1 MGVFE
6 RNLTSTLIDSAI
18 FDLKLMPESSCL
30 DLGCGDGN
38 ILRSVAQKKAL
49 IKISGS
55 DSSEESVIKARQ
67 LAATAGIN
75 SDYRIGHL
83 LDPWAGSKFDLVS
96 CDVAAISETIAKKSD
111 WYAGVS
117 CNTGEDG
124 LSLVNKVLDQILEYL
139 NSGGIFIMP
148 MLTLANTGL
157 LYTRVKQIFS
167 NVECVS
173 SKIWPMP
180 EELINKIKNDN
191 LPLICENWEIKSQF
205 GIFTAKTSILK
216 CYN

>member
-1 MGVFE
+1 MAIFE
-6 RNLTSTLIDSAI
+6 RNLTSELIDSAI
-18 FDLKLMPESSCL
+18 SSLKLLSKSSCL

-38 ILRSVAQKKAL
+38 ILRSVAQKKDL

-55 DSSEESVIKARQ
+55 DYSEESILQAKHLATKAN
-67 LAATAGIN
+67 IN
-75 SDYRIGHL
+75 ADYRVGHL
-83 LDPWAGSKFDLVS
+83 LDPWVGSKFDLVS
-96 CDVAAISETIAKKSD
+96 CDVAAVSATIAKKSD

-124 LSLVNKVLDQILEYL
+124 LSLVSDVLDEIRQFL
-139 NSGGIFIMP
+139 NPGGIFIIP
-148 MLTLANTGL
+148 MLSLANTEL
-157 LYTRVKQIFS
+157 LYSKVNQIFN

-180 EELINKIKNDN
+180 EKLIDKIQNEN
-191 LPLICENWEIKSQF
+191 LPLTCQNWEIKKNF